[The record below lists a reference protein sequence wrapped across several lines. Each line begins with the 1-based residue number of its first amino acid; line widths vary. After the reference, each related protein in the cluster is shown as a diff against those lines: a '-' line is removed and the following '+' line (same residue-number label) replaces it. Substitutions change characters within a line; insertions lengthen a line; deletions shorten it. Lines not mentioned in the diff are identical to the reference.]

1 MHKARFIKFSC
12 FLLLAGLFLHA
23 GASEVR
29 ADMGPKRSI
38 TVQVKNGPSDYYLAL
53 LQCPKGTT
61 GSESELFLDPVD
73 DSSVQAYLKDFY
85 HEGWVYHVSPV
96 GLNYYKSDSKH
107 RYNFGYMVPDI
118 VRVILISSDGTVY
131 LSDRLDVQEFNAKI
145 TYDVAAGTLDEQLDT
160 YKPLRRAILM
170 ITCLVLTLALELLI
184 LKLFQYPF
192 TKHNIKC
199 FTIINVLTNIPFT
212 FLLLFGLFDRASL
225 PLAVIMFF
233 MEIIITIVESV
244 FYLFTLRSR
253 SGEKRKLK
261 NFLYGIVS
269 NVFSAVMGDVIIFV
283 FWMIMEMDIMR
294 AVSWE

>member
-1 MHKARFIKFSC
+1 
-12 FLLLAGLFLHA
+12 
-23 GASEVR
+23 
-29 ADMGPKRSI
+29 MGPKRSI

-96 GLNYYKSDSKH
+96 GPNYYKSDSEH

-131 LSDRLDVQEFNAKI
+131 LSDRLDVEEFNAKI
-145 TYDVAAGTLDEQLDT
+145 TYDVAAGTLDEQPDT

-184 LKLFQYPF
+184 LKLFRYPF
-192 TKHNIKC
+192 TKHNIIC
-199 FTIINVLTNIPFT
+199 FTIINVITNIPFT

-225 PLAVIMFF
+225 PLVVIMFF

-253 SGEKRKLK
+253 SGEKRKFK